1 MPEGNTPVG
10 YTVDG
15 EHGTGAEE
23 VRVMPTRQTT
33 AVLEVAGV
41 HWATEKAVTEKVLG
55 RRAGVLAVEADPIAQ
70 TAMVT
75 YDPATTATTD
85 RDRDD
90 RQEQA
95 P

>member
-1 MPEGNTPVG
+1 V
-10 YTVDG
+10 
-15 EHGTGAEE
+15 EE
-23 VRVMPTRQTT
+23 VWVMSTRQTT

-55 RRAGVLAVEADPIAQ
+55 RRAGVLAVAADPIAQ

>member
-1 MPEGNTPVG
+1 
-10 YTVDG
+10 
-15 EHGTGAEE
+15 
-23 VRVMPTRQTT
+23 
-33 AVLEVAGV
+33 
-41 HWATEKAVTEKVLG
+41 VLG

-70 TAMVT
+70 TAKVT